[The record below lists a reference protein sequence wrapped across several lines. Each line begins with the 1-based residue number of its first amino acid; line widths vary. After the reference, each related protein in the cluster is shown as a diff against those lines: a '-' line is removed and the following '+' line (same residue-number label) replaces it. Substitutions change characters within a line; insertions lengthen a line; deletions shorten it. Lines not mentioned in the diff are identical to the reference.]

1 MAWLENAVN
10 FIKGGIDDV
19 RKLWI
24 NGSQKV
30 SGMAFNADEFY
41 DVVNN
46 VAARKGGEN
55 GFVMLKEARDTMK
68 DQLDTM
74 SLKLYNNK
82 YNVGSQIEL
91 EKAYSNMYD
100 EQFIRRAFDQQIAES
115 LE

>member
-55 GFVMLKEARDTMK
+55 GFVMLKEARDTMRDCCRLVHWQSMQMVLPQMQTK
-68 DQLDTM
+68 T
-74 SLKLYNNK
+74 
-82 YNVGSQIEL
+82 V
-91 EKAYSNMYD
+91 
-100 EQFIRRAFDQQIAES
+100 
-115 LE
+115 